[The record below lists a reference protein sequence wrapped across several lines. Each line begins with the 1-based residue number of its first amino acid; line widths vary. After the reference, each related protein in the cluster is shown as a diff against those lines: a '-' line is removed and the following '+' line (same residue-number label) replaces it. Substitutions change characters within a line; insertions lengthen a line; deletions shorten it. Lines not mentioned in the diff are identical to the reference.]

1 MSDSAWMYERMSD
14 PLLMMEMRRLRGDLE
29 KLTAS
34 AEKLTASAEAAVR
47 ELDKRLTARKGPEQ
61 TGGDPA

>member
-1 MSDSAWMYERMSD
+1 MSDSARMYEQMSD
-14 PLLMMEMRRLRGDLE
+14 PLLMMELRHLRGELE
-29 KLTAS
+29 KLTAR
-34 AEKLTASAEAAVR
+34 AEAAVR

>member
-1 MSDSAWMYERMSD
+1 MTDSASMYERMSV
-14 PLLMMEMRRLRGDLE
+14 PLLMMELRRLRGELE
-29 KLTAS
+29 KLTVR
-34 AEKLTASAEAAVR
+34 AEAAVG

>member
-1 MSDSAWMYERMSD
+1 MSDSAWMYEQMSH
-14 PLLMMEMRRLRGDLE
+14 PLLMMELRRLRGELE
-29 KLTAS
+29 KLTAR
-34 AEKLTASAEAAVR
+34 AEAVVG

>member
-1 MSDSAWMYERMSD
+1 MTDSAWIYERMSD
-14 PLLMMEMRRLRGDLE
+14 PLLMMELRHLHGELE
-29 KLTAS
+29 RLTAR
-34 AEKLTASAEAAVR
+34 AEAAVG

>member
-1 MSDSAWMYERMSD
+1 MTDSTWTYEQMSD
-14 PLLMMEMRRLRGDLE
+14 PLLKMELRHLRGELE
-29 KLTAS
+29 RLTVRA
-34 AEKLTASAEAAVR
+34 KAAVS